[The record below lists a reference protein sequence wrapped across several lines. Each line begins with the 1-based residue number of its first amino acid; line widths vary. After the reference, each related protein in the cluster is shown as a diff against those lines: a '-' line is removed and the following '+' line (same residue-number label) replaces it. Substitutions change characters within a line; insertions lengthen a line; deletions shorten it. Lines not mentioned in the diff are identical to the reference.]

1 MQLDTSESG
10 ILLNQHTS
18 TQASGFFV
26 CRKFRKRN
34 SHPFDFFPLWQNQIF
49 FNAARRINRAVFV
62 NRHAFKF
69 GAEWAL
75 RKSRDAF

>member
-26 CRKFRKRN
+26 CRKFRKINQFALNEIHIRLI
-34 SHPFDFFPLWQNQIF
+34 SFPFG
-49 FNAARRINRAVFV
+49 
-62 NRHAFKF
+62 KT
-69 GAEWAL
+69 
-75 RKSRDAF
+75 KSFSMPRVA